1 MQAEAAPPPE
11 VPFWPSGECQPE
23 FSSMAPSVPFPAQC
37 SVRREIPFSPVCSKS
52 PAVEHPQQSHWSP
65 ALSDMAGLDEMGR
78 QQLQLALKL
87 PCSFFTSQASGG
99 GPLTPCGIGGRGW
112 RGAEHSPG
120 ILPTNSCFSLKKKN
134 KFLLPQARDGTSP
147 SRGGGASWGRQ
158 GSFWKDRGC
167 VLFSGWVHPSQ
178 PTPRN
183 SFPLCP
189 TWLFQQTTVWG
200 SWSFFFF
207 FCPET
212 MLLRTKIRW
221 LIKI

>member
-1 MQAEAAPPPE
+1 
-11 VPFWPSGECQPE
+11 
-23 FSSMAPSVPFPAQC
+23 MAPSVPFPAQC

-120 ILPTNSCFSLKKKN
+120 ILPTNSCFSLKKKIN
-134 KFLLPQARDGTSP
+134 FYSHKQGMEPAPQGVGSLLRAPGIFLKGQRMCSFFWLGASKSANTQELLPLMPNLAISANYSLGLL
-147 SRGGGASWGRQ
+147 
-158 GSFWKDRGC
+158 
-167 VLFSGWVHPSQ
+167 V
-178 PTPRN
+178 
-183 SFPLCP
+183 
-189 TWLFQQTTVWG
+189 
-200 SWSFFFF
+200 FFFF
-207 FCPET
+207 LPRNNVIKNKNT
-212 MLLRTKIRW
+212 LTNKNLRLVFLRIYKDGVYCC
-221 LIKI
+221 